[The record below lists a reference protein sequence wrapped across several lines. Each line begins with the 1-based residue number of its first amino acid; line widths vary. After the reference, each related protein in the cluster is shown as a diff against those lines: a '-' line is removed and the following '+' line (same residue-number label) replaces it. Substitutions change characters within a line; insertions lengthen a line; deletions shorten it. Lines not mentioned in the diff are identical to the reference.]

1 MWLRWL
7 LQNHSRFNP
16 VTKKGI
22 NHVKFYYPRNTDD
35 CTSSRFFTSPSR
47 CCFRSHKRKKLLSR
61 KYMYLG
67 GKLSHLT
74 SSCYLLLRSSCN
86 HSSMDCRFEYR
97 LLWCLLERATARK
110 STYIASYYK
119 GSASN
124 FNYAPLYLTLTLKI
138 PSRIIDE
145 MGFCL
150 LKKGASDYHWLSFY
164 FFNKPCSCRNSLA
177 TCSADL
183 PSTPTW

>member
-22 NHVKFYYPRNTDD
+22 NHVQFYYPRNTDD

-47 CCFRSHKRKKLLSR
+47 CFFRSHKRKKLLSR
-61 KYMYLG
+61 KYVYLG
-67 GKLSHLT
+67 GELSHLT
-74 SSCYLLLRSSCN
+74 SSFYLFLCPSCN
-86 HSSMDCRFEYR
+86 HSSMDCGLEYR
-97 LLWCLLERATARK
+97 LLWCLLEWATARK
-110 STYIASYYK
+110 STYIASYCK

-150 LKKGASDYHWLSFY
+150 LKKGASD
-164 FFNKPCSCRNSLA
+164 
-177 TCSADL
+177 
-183 PSTPTW
+183 